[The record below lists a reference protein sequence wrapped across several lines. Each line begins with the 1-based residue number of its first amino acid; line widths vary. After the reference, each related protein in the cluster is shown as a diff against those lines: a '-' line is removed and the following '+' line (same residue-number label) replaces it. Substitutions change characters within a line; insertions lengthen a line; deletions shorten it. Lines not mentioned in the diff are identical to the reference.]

1 MTIVNADYCPKRKG
15 DVIAQ
20 QGANAML
27 LLNMGD
33 GSYYSLNEVGGR
45 IWELCDGTHTLV
57 QLVSTLSV
65 EYDVPPATLETDIAE
80 LLDGLRSKNLIG
92 E

>member
-1 MTIVNADYCPKRKG
+1 MTMANVDYCPRRKR

-20 QGANAML
+20 LGANATL

-45 IWELCDGTHTLV
+45 IWELCDGTRTV
-57 QLVSTLSV
+57 AQLVSTLAAA
-65 EYDVPPATLETDIAE
+65 YDVAMQTLELDVVE
-80 LLDGLRSKNLIG
+80 LLEGLRTKNLIG
-92 E
+92 D